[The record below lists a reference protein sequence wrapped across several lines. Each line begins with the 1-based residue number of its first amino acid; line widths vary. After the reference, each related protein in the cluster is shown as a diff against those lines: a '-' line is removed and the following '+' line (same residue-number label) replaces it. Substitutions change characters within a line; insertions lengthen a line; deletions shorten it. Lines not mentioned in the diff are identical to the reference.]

1 MANATAGCRS
11 SPLRQRSR
19 RRSRAFVALSGPLLL
34 WLAASSSAYAQGAEH
49 WRCEGQLYGVPAVI
63 DGMRVYSTYN
73 AMGDGQV
80 QFQGQ
85 VAAQGIVGE
94 MQYAGYTRTAPFQ
107 GVMSSPLGIVQIG
120 VLDNTGGQMIIYN
133 GRATLGPPETIG
145 KFVCMWG

>member
-1 MANATAGCRS
+1 MANTTAAYRA

-19 RRSRAFVALSGPLLL
+19 QGSRAFVALSGALLL
-34 WLAASSSAYAQGAEH
+34 WSASSSAYAQDAEH

-63 DGMRVYSTYN
+63 DGMRLYSTYN
-73 AMGDGQV
+73 AMGDAQV

-107 GVMSSPLGIVQIG
+107 GVMSRALGTVQIG
-120 VLDNTGGQMIIYN
+120 VLDNTGGRMIIYN
-133 GRATLGPPETIG
+133 GRATLGPPQTIG
-145 KFVCMWG
+145 EFVCMSG

>member
-1 MANATAGCRS
+1 
-11 SPLRQRSR
+11 
-19 RRSRAFVALSGPLLL
+19 
-34 WLAASSSAYAQGAEH
+34 
-49 WRCEGQLYGVPAVI
+49 VPAVI
-63 DGMRVYSTYN
+63 DGMRLYSTYN

-107 GVMSSPLGIVQIG
+107 GVMSSALGTVQIG
-120 VLDNTGGQMIIYN
+120 VLDNTGGRMIIYN

-145 KFVCMWG
+145 EFVCMSG